1 MASLFSTN
9 SISRQVLVLV
19 MLLSFLGQAFAS
31 SSACVTTGLEISLE
45 GKSTGLESREMMA
58 APCHQGMASMDVDTE
73 MNLAMDCCDQDSMAI
88 DHSCS
93 CPDGGCAGS
102 LSFISH
108 ISTSSLFISE
118 VSAIFKLNRFASQ
131 IDSALFRPPIV

>member
-1 MASLFSTN
+1 MTSVSRFHR
-9 SISRQVLVLV
+9 IRRQVLVLV

-31 SSACVTTGLEISLE
+31 SSACVTS
-45 GKSTGLESREMMA
+45 GLESKTTGSENREMMA
-58 APCHQGMASMDVDTE
+58 APCHQEMASMDVDTE
-73 MNLAMDCCDQDSMAI
+73 MNMTMDCCDQDTMAM
-88 DHSCS
+88 DHNCS

-118 VSAIFKLNRFASQ
+118 VSAIFQLHRFASQ